1 MLTTSPPRLDAGLI
15 DQAGRPTRLAAGS
28 PADLARRLA
37 ASPDLWLPA
46 VRFDPAARV
55 HTRIS
60 ATENL
65 EAWLLTWLP
74 GQGTDV
80 HDHGGSA
87 GALVVLAGTLAE
99 WTPVRS
105 RVFGPKGR
113 TRRLRQGDVRPFGP
127 DHIHQVRNDQLE
139 PAISLH
145 VYAPRLSSMTR
156 YARVDGRLEVVATD
170 RAGADW

>member
-1 MLTTSPPRLDAGLI
+1 MSVLTEYRHRP
-15 DQAGRPTRLAAGS
+15 DQAARPTLATTGS
-28 PADLARRLA
+28 PAEIAFRLA
-37 ASPDLWLPA
+37 ASPDRWRPA

-55 HTRIS
+55 HTLVC
-60 ATENL
+60 ADTDF

-74 GQGTDV
+74 GQSTDV

-105 RVFGPKGR
+105 PWFGPRGR
-113 TRRLRQGDVRPFGP
+113 TRRLRRGDVRPFGP
-127 DHIHQVRNDQLE
+127 DHVHQVRNDLLE

-145 VYAPRLSSMTR
+145 VYAPRLTTMTR
-156 YARVDGRLEVVATD
+156 YARVGGLLTPVGTD